1 MPLADDIEEFRRNVA
16 KAIEEL
22 EEVRDVSDKLT
33 ECAVDEMHRHLTQLQ
48 DLCEQVSIEIKR
60 ATDQLIEINT
70 KWGSEPLKSYLG
82 RQNKQDVIEK
92 QDSNLITSAMAESL
106 KGGSGLTDVFQDLAE
121 YRQQLGLPLAGSE
134 GDRSTV
140 AKLEIGDRGF
150 FGINSSSNPNP
161 RPITLRVNPISR
173 SHAEADALQ
182 QAFDAG
188 VRGGRARLVVDRDL
202 CRACG
207 QNGGVKGMARQLDL
221 EELEVISPS
230 GREVIQLK

>member
-22 EEVRDVSDKLT
+22 EEVRSVSDKLT
-33 ECAVDEMHRHLTQLQ
+33 ACAVDEIHRHLTQLQ
-48 DLCEQVSIEIKR
+48 DLCEQASIEIKR
-60 ATDQLIEINT
+60 ATEQLIEINT
-70 KWGSEPLKSYLG
+70 KWGSESLKSYLG
-82 RQNKQDVIEK
+82 QQNKRDIIEK
-92 QDSNLITSAMAESL
+92 RDSNLITSAMAESL

-121 YRQQLGLPLAGSE
+121 YRQQLGLPIAGSE
-134 GDRSTV
+134 DDRSTV